1 MIPGPYAICHV
12 TFSDASDAAI
22 YQTLRFGFSSANAA
36 QEDLADV
43 AAEFGVDWQECAV
56 IRQID
61 AAEAHLF
68 TS

>member
-1 MIPGPYAICHV
+1 MIPGPYGICHV
-12 TFSDASDAAI
+12 TFSNDSDAAI
-22 YQTLRFGFSSANAA
+22 YRTLRFGFSSATSA

-43 AAEFGVDWQECAV
+43 AAEFGVAWQECAV

-61 AAEAHLF
+61 TAEAHRF